1 MSHPYLE
8 WLGEDNQIRRL
19 EIIDKVYI
27 GRTCKGVDANKR
39 VLLYDPSISRNHAEI
54 TRTAAHLQ
62 VTDTSKNGTW
72 VNGIRIAA
80 GSPKD
85 LADGDIILIG
95 KASFRVFYPKIT
107 ADGTYNGTAT
117 DSTIVDSAEVDVTSL
132 VADIKGFTAFSQNH
146 TSSEV
151 YNIVKVIF
159 DEFNAIVD
167 QFKGTIKDYAGDAVF
182 AFWDHRIEIPTSQAV
197 QACQAA
203 IQQKLAF
210 DRLLVEITEQYRDV
224 QNLQMG
230 WGITTGTV
238 TISHYG
244 SRVADLALVGDCIN
258 LAFRLSDIANKQV
271 PEKIVICAQTAEL
284 VRRELTVKNL
294 GMFSIR
300 GRIGEEQV
308 FALN

>member
-8 WLGEDNQIRRL
+8 WPNEDNQIKRL

-39 VLLYDPSISRNHAEI
+39 VLLHSPLISRNHAEI

-62 VTDTSKNGTW
+62 ITDTSKNGTW
-72 VNGIRIAA
+72 VNGTRIAA
-80 GSPKD
+80 GPPKD
-85 LADGDIILIG
+85 LKDGDVIIIG
-95 KASFRVFYPKIT
+95 KSSFRVSYPKIT
-107 ADGTYNGTAT
+107 ADGAYNSTST
-117 DSTIVDSAEVDVTSL
+117 ESTIIDSAEVDVTSL
-132 VADIKGFTAFSQNH
+132 VADIKGFSAFSQTH

-151 YNIVKVIF
+151 YNIVKAIF
-159 DEFNAIVD
+159 DEFNSIVD

-182 AFWDHRIEIPTSQAV
+182 AFWDHQIEIPTSQAV

-203 IQQKLAF
+203 IQQTLAF
-210 DRLLVEITEQYRDV
+210 DRLLVKITEQYRGVED
-224 QNLQMG
+224 LQMG

-244 SRVADLALVGDCIN
+244 ARVADLAIVGDCIN
-258 LAFRLSDIANKQV
+258 LAFRLSDIANKEV

-284 VRRELTVKNL
+284 VRNELTVKNL

-300 GRIGEEQV
+300 GRIGEEHV
-308 FALN
+308 FALD